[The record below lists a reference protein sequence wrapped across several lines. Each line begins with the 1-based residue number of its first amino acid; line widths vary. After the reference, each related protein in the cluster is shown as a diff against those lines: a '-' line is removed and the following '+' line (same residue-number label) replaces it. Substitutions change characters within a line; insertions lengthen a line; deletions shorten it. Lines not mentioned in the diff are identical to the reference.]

1 MKIGTI
7 PQLYR
12 NLKRWTEIISVLSKY
27 GLADWI
33 SRLQI
38 DFFKDQLKN
47 RQGQAL
53 ARLTQEERIRLALT
67 ELGPTFIKLGQLL
80 STRPDIVGVTLA
92 EELRQLQRQ
101 TPADPA
107 DVVRAV
113 VEEELRQP
121 LEEIFSEFEPE
132 AFASASIGQVHR
144 ARLHRG
150 DLVVVKVLHAGIIR
164 KVDEDLDVLAG
175 LAALAERLPEFAPY
189 RPVATAQEMARTLR
203 RELDFSREESNILQ
217 FAQLFRDDRS
227 VRFPIPYSEWCTS
240 RVLTM
245 ERLDGISLNEPDRL
259 VASGADLEMLANR
272 GGRLYLNMIFTHGFY
287 HADPHPGNILIMPG
301 NVIGLLDFGMVG
313 RLDERLRESI
323 EEMLMAIVQHDVVLL
338 TALIRRVGNA
348 PPNLDSN
355 ALNTD
360 IADFVGSYANQSLD
374 QFNLSNALQ
383 DMIEILRTHHISLP
397 PQVGL
402 LVKVLISLEG
412 STRLLSPK
420 FSLMELM
427 RPFHRKMLLRRLSPR
442 RRLRKLHR
450 AYVAMEQLAEIV
462 PQRVVEIMDQVQAG
476 KFDVHLDHRG
486 LEPSVN
492 RLVMGMLAS
501 ALFLGS
507 ALLLSTEV
515 PPLLFRN
522 DIWYFGLHR
531 ISIVGL
537 AGCFVSILLGLR
549 VTRAIRHSGK
559 LDRHN
564 TP

>member
-33 SRLQI
+33 SRLQM
-38 DFFKDQLKN
+38 DFFKDKLKD

-53 ARLTQEERIRLALT
+53 ARLTQEQRIRLALT

-80 STRPDIVGVTLA
+80 STRPDIVGVALA

-107 DVVRAV
+107 DVVRAL
-113 VEEELRQP
+113 VEAELRQP
-121 LEEIFSEFEPE
+121 IEEIFTHFEPE
-132 AFASASIGQVHR
+132 PFASASIGQVHR
-144 ARLHRG
+144 AQLLGG
-150 DLVVVKVLHAGIIR
+150 DLVVVKVQHEGISR
-164 KVDEDLDVLAG
+164 KVDEDLDVLLG
-175 LAALAERLPEFAPY
+175 LAMLAERLPEFAPY
-189 RPVATAQEMARTLR
+189 RPIATTSEMARTLR

-217 FAQLFRDDRS
+217 FSQLFQKDPTIRL
-227 VRFPIPYSEWCTS
+227 PIPYSEWCTS

-245 ERLDGISLNEPDRL
+245 EQLEGISLNETGRL
-259 VASGADLEMLANR
+259 LESGADLEMLARR
-272 GGRLYLNMIFTHGFY
+272 GGRLYLDMIFTHGFY

-313 RLDERLRESI
+313 RLDERLRETI
-323 EEMLMAIVQHDVVLL
+323 EEMLMAIVERDVVLL

-348 PPNLDSN
+348 PPNLDIN

-360 IADFVGSYANQSLD
+360 IADFVGAYANQSLD
-374 QFNLSNALQ
+374 QFRLSSALQ

-397 PQVGL
+397 PQVGM

-412 STRLLSPK
+412 TTRLLSPK

-442 RRLRKLHR
+442 RRLQKLHR
-450 AYVAMEQLAEIV
+450 AYVAVEQLAEIV

-515 PPLLFRN
+515 PPLLFRSE
-522 DIWYFGLHR
+522 IWYLGLHR
-531 ISIVGL
+531 ISLLGV
-537 AGCFVSILLGLR
+537 AGMLVSLVLGLR
-549 VTRAIRHSGK
+549 VIRAIRHSGK
-559 LDRHN
+559 LDRHRN
-564 TP
+564 P